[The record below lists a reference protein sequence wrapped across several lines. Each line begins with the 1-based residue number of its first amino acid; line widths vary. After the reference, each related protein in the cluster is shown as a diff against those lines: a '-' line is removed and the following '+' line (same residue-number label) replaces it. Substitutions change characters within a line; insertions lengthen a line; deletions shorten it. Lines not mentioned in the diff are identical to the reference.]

1 MDYETITKH
10 VFDDIA
16 RYERMEK
23 RKMEKRKMTKYKV
36 GDIVRIKR
44 GRIIGLCGMKAGCDT
59 RGVVTAVKEYSK
71 FKYTQ
76 YFIDLFH
83 NEEDN
88 DSLYYHLFIQDDIA
102 ECKSRSFDDDDICVE
117 EISFLF

>member
-16 RYERMEK
+16 RYEK
-23 RKMEKRKMTKYKV
+23 KAKHKMTKYKV

-44 GRIIGLCGMKAGCDT
+44 CRIIGLCGMKAGCNT
-59 RGVVTAVKEYSK
+59 RGVVTAVKEYSE

-76 YFIDLFH
+76 YFIDLFL

-88 DSLYYHLFIQDDIA
+88 DSLYYHLFTQDDIA
-102 ECKSRSFDDDDICVE
+102 EYKGRSFDDDDICPE
-117 EISFLF
+117 EINFLF

>member
-16 RYERMEK
+16 RYEK
-23 RKMEKRKMTKYKV
+23 KAKHKMTKYKV

-44 GRIIGLCGMKAGCDT
+44 GRIIGLCGMKAGCNT
-59 RGVVTAVKEYSK
+59 RGVVTAVKEYSE

-76 YFIDLFH
+76 YFIDLFL

-88 DSLYYHLFIQDDIA
+88 DSLYYHLFTQDDIA
-102 ECKSRSFDDDDICVE
+102 EYKGRSFDDDDICPE
-117 EISFLF
+117 EINFLF

>member
-1 MDYETITKH
+1 MDYKTITKC

-16 RYERMEK
+16 RYEREAN
-23 RKMEKRKMTKYKV
+23 RKVTKYKV

-44 GRIIGLCGMKAGCDT
+44 GRVIGLCGMKAGCDT

-76 YFIDLFH
+76 YFIDLFL

-88 DSLYYHLFIQDDIA
+88 DSLYYHLFTQDDIA
-102 ECKSRSFDDDDICVE
+102 EYKGRSFDDDDICAE
-117 EISFLF
+117 EINFLF